1 MEDDIEFVPENGED
15 FKVTDPVKK
24 ISDLKEKLKACQAEK
39 QEYLDGW
46 QRARADLLN
55 FKNEE
60 GKRITERV
68 AYAKEDFVSEL
79 LPVLD
84 SFDMAFANKE
94 AWEKVDKNWR
104 MGVEYIYNQLIASL
118 EKSGVSAIGQTG
130 VLFDPNLHQSIESVP
145 TKNEADDHKVDKI
158 IQKGYK
164 IGDRIIRPARVAILE
179 FKNN

>member
-1 MEDDIEFVPENGED
+1 MDEDIEFVPEDGED
-15 FKVTDPVKK
+15 LKVADPLKK
-24 ISDLKEKLKACQAEK
+24 ISDLKAKLKACQEQK

-84 SFDMAFANKE
+84 SFDMAFQNKE
-94 AWEKVDKNWR
+94 AWEKVDRNWR
-104 MGVEYIYNQLIASL
+104 VGVEYIYNQLLSSL
-118 EKSGVSAIGQTG
+118 EKSGVSAISEIG

-145 TKNEADDHKVDKI
+145 TTKEADDHKVDKI

-179 FKNN
+179 YKK